1 MMMGADR
8 ENATAFAQDH
18 SIMLLTRAKTG
29 FSARVATDRCMRKYS
44 TEHEVGSSPYL
55 MDYMFYR

>member
-1 MMMGADR
+1 MHCRGAHARGRIAGMMMGADR

-29 FSARVATDRCMRKYS
+29 FFRACRDGSLHAQVFDRA
-44 TEHEVGSSPYL
+44 
-55 MDYMFYR
+55 